1 MIYAAE
7 VTEGIVTRVVVVTSE
22 TDGLITIGTENVV
35 GIGWSYEDGVFVPP
49 VYVEEE

>member
-7 VTEGIVTRVVVVTSE
+7 VIDGLVIRVVVVPQE

-35 GIGWSYEDGVFVPP
+35 GIGWTYDDGVFVPP